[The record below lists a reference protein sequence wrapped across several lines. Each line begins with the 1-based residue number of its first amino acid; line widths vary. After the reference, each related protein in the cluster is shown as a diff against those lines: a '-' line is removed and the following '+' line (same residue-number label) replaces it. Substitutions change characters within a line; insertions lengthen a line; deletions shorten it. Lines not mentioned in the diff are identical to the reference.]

1 MVATILL
8 AFLADAVFQSAASL
22 QRSATSEV
30 ERYLAQRGPRRAR
43 PRRPA
48 RLTRPAR
55 TR

>member
-22 QRSATSEV
+22 HRSTTSEV
-30 ERYLAQRGPRRAR
+30 ARYFEQRGARRAR

-48 RLTRPAR
+48 RLTRPTR

>member
-22 QRSATSEV
+22 RRSATSEV
-30 ERYLAQRGPRRAR
+30 ERYFEQRGARPAR

>member
-22 QRSATSEV
+22 RRSTTSEV
-30 ERYLAQRGPRRAR
+30 QRYFEQRGVRPTG